1 MNDDFLILDDSDIEV
16 FNAFYFF
23 GGRVSS
29 DGTEMTRLEK
39 LLRPDESIDRIIYSS
54 LAKSDTLSLKINE

>member
-1 MNDDFLILDDSDIEV
+1 MNDDFLILDDTDMEV
-16 FNAFYFF
+16 FNTFYFF

-39 LLRPDESIDRIIYSS
+39 LLRPDESIDKIIYSS
-54 LAKSDTLSLKINE
+54 LAKSDTLSVK

>member
-1 MNDDFLILDDSDIEV
+1 MLDEILILDDSDWDV
-16 FNAFYFF
+16 FNTFYYF

-39 LLRPDESIDRIIYSS
+39 LIKPADVIDKLIYSS
-54 LAKSDTLSLKINE
+54 LSKSDTLSVK

>member
-16 FNAFYFF
+16 FNTFYYF
-23 GGRVSS
+23 GGRVCS

-39 LLRPDESIDRIIYSS
+39 LLRPDESIDKLIYSS
-54 LAKSDTLSLKINE
+54 LSKSDTLSVK

>member
-1 MNDDFLILDDSDIEV
+1 MADDFLILDDTDMEV
-16 FNAFYFF
+16 FNTFYYF

-39 LLRPDESIDRIIYSS
+39 LLKPADAIDKLIYSS
-54 LAKSDTLSLKINE
+54 LSKSDTLSVK

>member
-1 MNDDFLILDDSDIEV
+1 MLDEILILDNNDWDV
-16 FNAFYFF
+16 LNTFYYF

-39 LLRPDESIDRIIYSS
+39 LLKPADAIDKLIYSS
-54 LAKSDTLSLKINE
+54 LSKSDTLSVK

>member
-1 MNDDFLILDDSDIEV
+1 MADDFLILDDTDMEV
-16 FNAFYFF
+16 FNTFYYF
-23 GGRVSS
+23 GGRVCS

-54 LAKSDTLSLKINE
+54 LAKSDTLSLKIN